1 MGIIKFR
8 SHIREWM
15 YRIFLQDYD
24 EILSL
29 KADYEQYAHL
39 QKAFSEILSDYD
51 IDIKDLSSILSHLND
66 TEQHIFKLLVE
77 GHNTYDITGHLKMNY
92 DDFNRCK
99 QNIGDELKRFIKK
112 HQK

>member
-1 MGIIKFR
+1 MGIIRFR

-29 KADYEQYAHL
+29 KADYEQYTYL
-39 QKAFSEILSDYD
+39 QKAFPEILSDYD
-51 IDIKDLSSILSHLND
+51 IDIKDLSSILSHLDD

-77 GHNTYDITGHLKMNY
+77 GHNTYEITGQLKMNY

-99 QNIGDELKRFIKK
+99 QSIGNELKCFIKK